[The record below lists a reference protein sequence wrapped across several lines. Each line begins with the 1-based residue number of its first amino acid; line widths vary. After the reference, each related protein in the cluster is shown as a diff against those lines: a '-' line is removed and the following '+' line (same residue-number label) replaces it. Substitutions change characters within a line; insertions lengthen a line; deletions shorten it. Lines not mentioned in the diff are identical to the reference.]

1 MKRYL
6 SSRRFLTAALF
17 SIPLLAMIGCETLQ
31 PAIDMATAVGVS
43 TGAISQGQADSISR
57 SSRAVGKSFE
67 DITPEQEYYI
77 GRAVAATVLGSYQ
90 VYNNDATTRYVNTVG
105 QTLAQASDR
114 PETYGGYHFLVL
126 DSSEVNAFAAP
137 GGLILVTR
145 GMLKCCKTEDALA
158 AVLAHE
164 IAHVQAQHGLRAIKR
179 DRLTSA
185 FTILAAEGAKNLGSP
200 QLAELTQAFEGSVS
214 DIASTLMNSGYSR
227 QLEEEADRNAVTIMR
242 RVGYDPHALV
252 SMLNEMQKQL
262 KPGGLDFAKTHPDPQ
277 DRVQEIKSLVGPG
290 QNAAPPV
297 RQKRFELAVRGA

>member
-90 VYNNDATTRYVNTVG
+90 VYNNDATTRYVNTIG

-114 PETYGGYHFLVL
+114 PY
-126 DSSEVNAFAAP
+126 
-137 GGLILVTR
+137 TR
-145 GMLKCCKTEDALA
+145 HPRHAEML
-158 AVLAHE
+158 
-164 IAHVQAQHGLRAIKR
+164 
-179 DRLTSA
+179 
-185 FTILAAEGAKNLGSP
+185 
-200 QLAELTQAFEGSVS
+200 
-214 DIASTLMNSGYSR
+214 
-227 QLEEEADRNAVTIMR
+227 
-242 RVGYDPHALV
+242 
-252 SMLNEMQKQL
+252 
-262 KPGGLDFAKTHPDPQ
+262 
-277 DRVQEIKSLVGPG
+277 
-290 QNAAPPV
+290 
-297 RQKRFELAVRGA
+297 QKRRRPGRCPRA